1 MYDNNYNLRASKQ
14 NNSNYIH
21 AKVTISMLKAFF
33 ATIKILMKLLG
44 KHFWHI
50 LHSRL
55 NAYIQNVLNL
65 IKHIYSVFRERRW
78 IVQGQL

>member
-44 KHFWHI
+44 KHF
-50 LHSRL
+50 
-55 NAYIQNVLNL
+55 
-65 IKHIYSVFRERRW
+65 
-78 IVQGQL
+78 